1 MKKHVIVTALFALLS
16 TAVSFSA
23 HAGPNDLVVRMQKG
37 ATIDPA
43 LFGKVELLVP
53 SLQIYLV
60 SPKPGSQSVAMVRNL
75 VRQQRG
81 FMYAHGDHPVKL
93 REGKPNDADF
103 KRQWHLDQEGSQA
116 HIHALDAWKLGT
128 GGKSRFGEDIV
139 VAVVDGGVDLSH
151 PDLEGNVWKNEREIP
166 GNGIDDDGNGYVD
179 DVFGW
184 DAINNSGNIKPSFHA
199 THVAGIIGARGN
211 NAKQVA
217 GINWQVKIMN
227 VTGATGTTSIA
238 LKAYNYVLEQK
249 KRYLKSG
256 GKEGANI
263 VVTNSSFGVDQAN
276 CMSGEYTAWND
287 IYTAMGEVGVLSAAA
302 TANRNYDVDQVG
314 DVPTGCESPYLIA
327 VTNTT
332 SDDQRNSGAAYGK
345 KNVDL
350 GAPGT
355 DVFSLADRGGTRTAT
370 GTSMATPQVAGSVAL
385 MYSVASQAFSQYA
398 KEAPAKAALAVKQML
413 LDSVDPIDALKGI
426 TVTGGR
432 LNLAKASELIANAK
446 PGALSGGVR
455 GARPRSHSRF

>member
-1 MKKHVIVTALFALLS
+1 MKNFKLMIGMISFAALATASQPAL
-16 TAVSFSA
+16 
-23 HAGPNDLVVRMQKG
+23 AGPNDFIVRMQPGMKL
-37 ATIDPA
+37 DPS
-43 LFGKVELLVP
+43 LFGKVEALVP

-60 SPKPGSQSVAMVRNL
+60 SPKIGVQSVRSIL
-75 VRQQRG
+75 SSQRG
-81 FMYAHGDHPVKL
+81 VMYAHGDHPVKL
-93 REGKPNDADF
+93 RAGAPNDADF
-103 KRQWHLDQEGSQA
+103 AKQWALNQANSSA

-128 GGKSRFGEDIV
+128 GGQTPLGDDIV

-151 PDLEGNVWKNEREIP
+151 PDLEGNIWKNEKEIP

-184 DAINNSGNIKPSFHA
+184 DAINNTGTIKPSFHA
-199 THVAGIIGARGN
+199 THVAGIVGARGN
-211 NAKQVA
+211 NGKQVA

-238 LKAYNYVLEQK
+238 LKAYNYVLEMK

-256 GKEGANI
+256 GREGANI

-276 CMSGEYTAWND
+276 CMAGEYTAWND
-287 IYTAMGEVGVLSAAA
+287 VYTAMGEVGVLSAAA
-302 TANRNYDVDQVG
+302 TANRNYDVDKVG

-332 SDDQRNSGAAYGK
+332 STDERNGGAAFGK

-355 DVFSLADRGGTRTAT
+355 DVFSLADRGGARTAT
-370 GTSMATPQVAGSVAL
+370 GTSMATPQVAGSVAF
-385 MYSVASQAFSQYA
+385 MYSVASQSFAQYA
-398 KEAPAKAALAVKQML
+398 RQEPAKAALLVKQIL
-413 LDSVDPIDALKGI
+413 LDTTDPIAALKDI

-432 LNLAKASELIANAK
+432 LNLARAAETIANAK
-446 PGALSGGVR
+446 PGTLLPRRDIGQ
-455 GARPRSHSRF
+455 RSHSRF

>member
-1 MKKHVIVTALFALLS
+1 MIRRSIPVALFILTLGLTSLIAQ
-16 TAVSFSA
+16 
-23 HAGPNDLVVRMQKG
+23 AGSNDLIVRMQKG
-37 ATIDPA
+37 ATLNPA

-60 SPKPGSQSVAMVRNL
+60 SPKSGSQSTATLRSVVQN
-75 VRQQRG
+75 QKG
-81 FMYAHGDHPVKL
+81 FMYSHGDHPVKL
-93 REGKPNDADF
+93 REGQPNDPDF
-103 KRQWHLDQEGSQA
+103 RRQWHLDQDGSQA
-116 HIHALDAWKLGT
+116 HIHALDAWKFGT
-128 GGKSRFGEDIV
+128 GGKNRLGEDIV

-151 PDLEGNVWKNEREIP
+151 PDLEGNVWKNEKEIP

-179 DVFGW
+179 DVYGW
-184 DAINNSGNIKPSFHA
+184 DAINNTGNIKPSFHA

-211 NAKQVA
+211 NGKQVS

-238 LKAYNYVLEQK
+238 LKAYNYVLVQK
-249 KRYLKSG
+249 KRYLSSG

-263 VVTNSSFGVDQAN
+263 VVTNSSFGVDQAD
-276 CMSGEYTAWND
+276 CMNGEYTAWND
-287 IYTAMGEVGVLSAAA
+287 IYTAMGEAGVLSAAA
-302 TANRNYDVDQVG
+302 TANRNYDVDKVG

-332 SDDQRNSGAAYGK
+332 SDDKRNSGAAFGR

-355 DVFSLADRGGTRTAT
+355 DVFSLAERGGTRLAT
-370 GTSMATPQVAGSVAL
+370 GTSMATPQVAGSVAF
-385 MYSVASQAFSQYA
+385 MYSVASQAFSQYV
-398 KEAPAKAALAVKQML
+398 KQDPAKAALLVKQML
-413 LDSVDPIDALKGI
+413 LDSVDAIDALKGI

-432 LNLAKASELIANAK
+432 LNLAKAADLISNAK
-446 PGALSGGVR
+446 PAVISEER
-455 GARPRSHSRF
+455 RDRSRSHSRF